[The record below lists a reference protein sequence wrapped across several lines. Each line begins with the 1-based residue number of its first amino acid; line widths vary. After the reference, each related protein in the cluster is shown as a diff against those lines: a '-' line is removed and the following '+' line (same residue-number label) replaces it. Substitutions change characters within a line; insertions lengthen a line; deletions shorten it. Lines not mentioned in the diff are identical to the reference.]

1 MKQYGLIA
9 CVMLAVAACS
19 GQPKG
24 GYSLSVALEQEYEGK
39 TAYLY
44 DMYRGANIDSTVVI
58 NGVADF
64 FAYYDSSAKVVVMI
78 DEKGVTSG
86 FYLTPDSISVSI
98 DGDVDGGVLN
108 KKNSDYWD
116 ARLAAVRE
124 YNNLPDSLKNVRYES
139 FAGRIDSLE
148 LALMNDNI
156 DNALGINY
164 FLLRHRDLTI
174 QQIDSVQTLYPSL
187 VGNAE
192 LEKSRRAQQFEK
204 ETTVGQKFKDF
215 TVEYNDTVF
224 RLSDVVGNGKYVLVD
239 FWASWC
245 GPCIKQAEVI
255 KDIYKEYHPKG
266 LEVIGVMVWDEPENS
281 LKAIKDHDVPWRN
294 VVNAQSIPTDI
305 YGIQGIP
312 CIMLFGPD
320 GTILSRDKQNGELE
334 ADVAAAMDGK

>member
-64 FAYYDSSAKVVVMI
+64 FDYYDSSAKVVVMI

-204 ETTVGQKFKDF
+204 ETTV
-215 TVEYNDTVF
+215 
-224 RLSDVVGNGKYVLVD
+224 
-239 FWASWC
+239 
-245 GPCIKQAEVI
+245 
-255 KDIYKEYHPKG
+255 
-266 LEVIGVMVWDEPENS
+266 
-281 LKAIKDHDVPWRN
+281 
-294 VVNAQSIPTDI
+294 
-305 YGIQGIP
+305 
-312 CIMLFGPD
+312 
-320 GTILSRDKQNGELE
+320 
-334 ADVAAAMDGK
+334 